1 MEDCIENNL
10 DKRNFPYLFDRA
22 ASSGGY
28 VAMNS
33 RYNTYIIVKSQL
45 ALILHEM
52 ICFWTFTAQ

>member
-33 RYNTYIIVKSQL
+33 RYNTYIIV
-45 ALILHEM
+45 
-52 ICFWTFTAQ
+52 